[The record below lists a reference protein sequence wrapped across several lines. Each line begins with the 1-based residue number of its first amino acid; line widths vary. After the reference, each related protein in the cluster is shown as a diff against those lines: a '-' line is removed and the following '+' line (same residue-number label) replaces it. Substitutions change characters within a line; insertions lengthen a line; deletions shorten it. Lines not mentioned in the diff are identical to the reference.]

1 MQEQDLTVIILAAGK
16 GTRMENSLAKVL
28 IPIAGKPTL
37 EFVLDTAGRL
47 NPTRTIVVV
56 GHQADRVQKIFSN
69 RDLEFVLQ
77 KEQLGTGHAAR
88 QTEQT
93 LTNFEG
99 RILVLCG
106 DMPLIKSETLE
117 RLLQRHK
124 EVGAQCSVLTLKG
137 KVNNDFGRII
147 RDVNGSFLRIVEYRD
162 ASPQEKN
169 VDEFNSGVYC
179 FDKSLFFKAL
189 CSIGD
194 RNIQKEYYL
203 TDALEY
209 SVNSGCLVASLDT
222 DDTDEIIGINTLDD
236 LKRVEQLLKYR
247 CLPQK
252 YSKSFPTGIF

>member
-1 MQEQDLTVIILAAGK
+1 MQEQDLAFIILAAGK
-16 GTRMENSLAKVL
+16 GTCMETSLAKVL
-28 IPIAGKPTL
+28 IPIAGKPSL
-37 EFVLDTAGRL
+37 EFVLDTADRL
-47 NPTRTIVVV
+47 NPTRTVVVV
-56 GHQADRVQKIFSN
+56 GHQADRVEKIFFN

-77 KEQLGTGHAAR
+77 KVQWGTGHEAR
-88 QTEQT
+88 QAEKT
-93 LTNFEG
+93 LVNFEG

-106 DMPLIKSETLE
+106 DMPLIKPETLE
-117 RLLQRHK
+117 SLLRRHK
-124 EVGAQCSVLTLKG
+124 DLGVKCTVLTLKG

-194 RNIQKEYYL
+194 SNIQKEYYL

-209 SVNSGCLVASLDT
+209 LVNSGCLVASLET
-222 DDTDEIIGINTLDD
+222 EDTDEIIGINTLDD
-236 LKRVEQLLKYR
+236 LKRVEQLLKNR
-247 CLPQK
+247 CLP
-252 YSKSFPTGIF
+252 GI

>member
-1 MQEQDLTVIILAAGK
+1 MQEQDLAIIILAAGK

-37 EFVLDTAGRL
+37 EFVLDTADRL
-47 NPTRTIVVV
+47 NLTRTVVVV
-56 GHQADRVQKIFSN
+56 GHQADRVEKIFSN

-88 QTEQT
+88 QAEKT
-93 LTNFEG
+93 LANFEG

-106 DMPLIKSETLE
+106 DMPLIKPKTLKN
-117 RLLQRHK
+117 LLQRHK
-124 EVGAQCSVLTLKG
+124 ELGAKCTVLTLKG

-147 RDVNGSFLRIVEYRD
+147 RDVDGSFLRIVEYRE
-162 ASPQEKN
+162 ASPREKN

-194 RNIQKEYYL
+194 SNIQKEYYL

-209 SVNSGCLVASLDT
+209 SVNIGCPVASLET
-222 DDTDEIIGINTLDD
+222 EDTDEIIGINTPDD
-236 LKRVEQLLKYR
+236 LKLVEQLLKNR
-247 CLPQK
+247 CLPGK
-252 YSKSFPTGIF
+252 

>member
-1 MQEQDLTVIILAAGK
+1 MQEQDLAVIILAAGK
-16 GTRMENSLAKVL
+16 GTRMGNSLAKVL
-28 IPIAGKPTL
+28 IPIAGNPTL
-37 EFVLDTAGRL
+37 EFVLDTADRL
-47 NPTRTIVVV
+47 NPTRTVVVV
-56 GHQADRVQKIFSN
+56 GHQADRVEKIFFN

-88 QTEQT
+88 QAEQP
-93 LTNFEG
+93 LSNFEG

-117 RLLQRHK
+117 GLLRRHK
-124 EVGAQCSVLTLKG
+124 ELKSKCTVLTLKG
-137 KVNNDFGRII
+137 KINNDFGRII

-194 RNIQKEYYL
+194 SNIQKEYYL

-209 SVNSGCLVASLDT
+209 LVNSGCLVASLET
-222 DDTDEIIGINTLDD
+222 EDTDEIIGINTLDD
-236 LKRVEQLLKYR
+236 LKRIEQLLKNR
-247 CLPQK
+247 CLPA
-252 YSKSFPTGIF
+252 I